1 MTKPLNKVL
10 VIGGGFTGMS
20 VALALNNLDIEVDLV
35 EIDPDW
41 RTDGAGVTVSGPSL
55 RAIDALGLT
64 PAFEKH
70 GAIHKG
76 FELRNSGGDLIL
88 GIPPMPVPGTDIV
101 GGGGI
106 MRPLF
111 AKAIGEMVLL
121 SGVNVKLGC
130 TYESIEQTEDEAIV
144 TLTDGTKSSYDLVI
158 GADGVYSSVR
168 KQYFPE
174 APEPKYTGQ
183 GVWRA
188 VTPRFDIDK
197 ATQFAGRAGK
207 IGFTPVSDTEMY
219 LFYTQRRPDNTRIE
233 PDTYL
238 PRLMA
243 ILEEFDA
250 PVIQKIKACLDES
263 SQIIYRPL
271 EGMMMPR
278 PWFDNRLLLMGD
290 AVHATTPHL
299 ASGAGMGHEDAV
311 VLGLEVEKGGSLND
325 ILDRYQ
331 NRRWSRCSLVVNN
344 SLRLGEIE
352 KKGYP
357 YDEHAQ
363 LMALSMNALLAPI

>member
-1 MTKPLNKVL
+1 
-10 VIGGGFTGMS
+10 
-20 VALALNNLDIEVDLV
+20 
-35 EIDPDW
+35 
-41 RTDGAGVTVSGPSL
+41 
-55 RAIDALGLT
+55 
-64 PAFEKH
+64 
-70 GAIHKG
+70 
-76 FELRNSGGDLIL
+76 
-88 GIPPMPVPGTDIV
+88 
-101 GGGGI
+101 
-106 MRPLF
+106 
-111 AKAIGEMVLL
+111 
-121 SGVNVKLGC
+121 
-130 TYESIEQTEDEAIV
+130 
-144 TLTDGTKSSYDLVI
+144 
-158 GADGVYSSVR
+158 
-168 KQYFPE
+168 
-174 APEPKYTGQ
+174 
-183 GVWRA
+183 
-188 VTPRFDIDK
+188 
-197 ATQFAGRAGK
+197 
-207 IGFTPVSDTEMY
+207 
-219 LFYTQRRPDNTRIE
+219 
-233 PDTYL
+233 
-238 PRLMA
+238 
-243 ILEEFDA
+243 LEEFDA